1 MKSNKNGKGSQHSRR
16 SSRHQ
21 ERGPGSREDTKADP
35 FAAQLFHVDGESAI
49 SEYARFAPAQLKE
62 ILYVE
67 RSKNQAEQIKAKYQL
82 NVPLKQRVIDREQ
95 QHAAPLSALVQLQAN
110 TFANLVERIK
120 SRKRDVILALDHV
133 TDPRN
138 LGAIV
143 RSAAFFGV
151 KEVIVPERRQVLL
164 TQASVN
170 TAQGGFALCDLV
182 ITVNLNRSLTALKE
196 DGYWIIGA
204 AMNGEGFRSLSNEYE
219 KVVLVLG
226 AEDTGLSKQ
235 VTDTCDRL
243 AAIPGWDGGLDS
255 LNVSVAAGI
264 FLCEF
269 TRVGAASP

>member
-1 MKSNKNGKGSQHSRR
+1 MKSNKSDKGTHNSRR
-16 SSRHQ
+16 GSRHQ
-21 ERGPGSREDTKADP
+21 ERRPSSKEDVKSDP
-35 FAAQLFHVDGESAI
+35 YAVQLFHVDGESAI
-49 SEYARFAPAQLKE
+49 NEYARFAPGQIKE
-62 ILYVE
+62 ILHVE
-67 RSKNQAEQIKAKYQL
+67 RVKVVAEQIKSKFAL
-82 NVPLKQRVIDREQ
+82 NVPLRQRVVDKEQ
-95 QHAAPLSALVQLQAN
+95 QQIAPLSALVQLQAKPF
-110 TFANLVERIK
+110 TDLVERLK

-170 TAQGGFALCDLV
+170 TAQGGFALCDLF
-182 ITVNLNRSLTALKE
+182 ITVNLNRSLSALK
-196 DGYWIIGA
+196 DAGYWVIGA
-204 AMNGEGFRSLSNEYE
+204 AMNGEAFRSLATEYE

-235 VTDTCDRL
+235 VTESCDRL
-243 AAIPGWDGGLDS
+243 AAIPGSGAGLDS

-269 TRVGAASP
+269 TSVGASSP